1 MESARDSL
9 FALPEVGELLR
20 VLSRLAVSLVLG
32 AALGY
37 ERERAGKAAGLRT
50 HALVALGAT
59 VFVAAGT
66 DAGMTPADISR
77 VVQGIVAG
85 IGFLGAGAILKVVR
99 KREVEGLTTA
109 ANIWFTAA
117 VGTAVGA
124 GHLWLPVA
132 GTVMALLVLRVLAR
146 LEPRARPRPQPDGGR
161 ET

>member
-1 MESARDSL
+1 MEAAGESL
-9 FALPEVGELLR
+9 FALPQAAEFVH
-20 VLSRLAVSLVLG
+20 VLSRLLVSLVLG
-32 AALGY
+32 AALGF

-59 VFVAAGT
+59 MFVAAGT
-66 DAGMTPADISR
+66 EAGMTPEGLSR

-99 KREVEGLTTA
+99 RREVEGLTTA

-132 GTVMALLVLRVLAR
+132 GTVMALLVLGALSR
-146 LEPRARPRPQPDGGR
+146 LEPRPRPPDDGGR
-161 ET
+161 GGS